1 MRKYPGV
8 GVILLSILCFFGP
21 LGPRE
26 ASAMNISST
35 SYPNGGTIP
44 LKYVMRTIGGENISP
59 EFSWKDYPKETRSF
73 ALIMYDPH
81 PIAHNWV
88 HWAVIDIPSHTS
100 ELPEG
105 VSGKGIIPFTELI
118 NSFGFKGYG
127 GPQPPKGSGAHPYVT
142 EIFAL
147 DVEHIKMP
155 SRPSYRKFLEV
166 VSPHILDRA
175 SYTGYF
181 EQK

>member
-1 MRKYPGV
+1 MKKIGK
-8 GVILLSILCFFGP
+8 GIILFAILFLFGP
-21 LGPRE
+21 VGPGE
-26 ASAMNISST
+26 ARAMSITST

-59 EFSWKDYPKETRSF
+59 QFSWKDYPDSTKSF

-88 HWAVIDIPSHTS
+88 HWAVIDIPSSIT
-100 ELPEG
+100 EIPEG
-105 VSGKGIIPFTELI
+105 ASGKGIIPFVELI

-127 GPQPPKGSGAHPYVT
+127 GPQPPRGSGPHPYIT
-142 EIFAL
+142 EFFAL
-147 DVEHIKMP
+147 DIEHIKVP
-155 SRPSYRKFLEV
+155 PHPSYREFLDAI
-166 VSPHILDRA
+166 SPHILSRA